1 MVGGDQK
8 RFAGVAIALI
18 VTSLLAGCA
27 SSSASSNE
35 LTLAKTKS
43 PVQLLRNE
51 AASRVPSGI
60 VGEVLGNEDIS
71 ISCKTEAVDPK
82 GLVRRWKS
90 SVLMGIEKGSSWRVT
105 NVTDDIVDSFTEEGW
120 TASRGPATTVT
131 VTILESELSS
141 AAIEIAS
148 TLPKEDKSGAT
159 IRITTTGPCVAT
171 EGADSSEV
179 RKLENRDD

>member
-8 RFAGVAIALI
+8 RFAGVAVALI

-51 AASRVPSGI
+51 AASRVPTAI
-60 VGEVLGNEDIS
+60 VEEVLESEDIS
-71 ISCKTEAVDPK
+71 TSCKTEAVDPK

-90 SVLMGIEKGSSWRVT
+90 SVLMGVENGSSWRVAS
-105 NVTDDIVDSFTEEGW
+105 VTEDIVTSFTDEGW
-120 TASRGPATTVT
+120 TASRGPASTVT
-131 VTILESELSS
+131 VTILESEMSS
-141 AAIEIAS
+141 ATIEVTA
-148 TLPKEDKSGAT
+148 TLPKEDKSGAS
-159 IRITTTGPCVAT
+159 IRVTTTGPCVGT
-171 EGADSSEV
+171 DGAESTEV
-179 RKLENRDD
+179 RKLEKRED

>member
-8 RFAGVAIALI
+8 RFAGVAIALV

-27 SSSASSNE
+27 SPSASSTE

-60 VGEVLGNEDIS
+60 VSEVLDNEDVS
-71 ISCKTEAVDPK
+71 IGCKTEAVDPK

-90 SVLMGIEKGSSWRVT
+90 SVLMGIENGSSWRVSK
-105 NVTDDIVDSFTEEGW
+105 VTDEMVTSFTDEGW
-120 TASRGPATTVT
+120 TASRGPATAVT
-131 VTILESELSS
+131 VTILESEVSS
-141 AAIEIAS
+141 AAIEITA
-148 TLPKEDKSGAT
+148 TLPKEDKSGAS
-159 IRITTTGPCVAT
+159 IRITTTGPCVGT
-171 EGADSSEV
+171 EGADSTEV

>member
-27 SSSASSNE
+27 SSSASSSE

-51 AASRVPSGI
+51 AASRVPTAI
-60 VGEVLGNEDIS
+60 IEDVLENEDIS

-90 SVLMGIEKGSSWRVT
+90 SVLMGVETGSSWRVA
-105 NVTDDIVDSFTEEGW
+105 NVTEDIVTSFTDEGW
-120 TASRGPATTVT
+120 VASRGPASTVT
-131 VTILESELSS
+131 VTILESEMSS
-141 AAIEIAS
+141 ATIEITA
-148 TLPKEDKSGAT
+148 TLPKEDKTGAAV
-159 IRITTTGPCVAT
+159 RITTTGPCVGT
-171 EGADSSEV
+171 DGADSTEV
-179 RKLENRDD
+179 RKLEKRED